1 MKKMKV
7 VLAVAVAAVMVMAMS
22 LTALAAPAD
31 VTISN
36 EHAKTGD
43 TVTVT
48 VSTTDRG
55 LNADV
60 QVSGLEITGVSGG
73 MSTEENVNLIA
84 DLGGSQSV
92 YTCVVTAEEGQ
103 DYSFTLTNVEVSVEG
118 SGLQSEADK
127 TVTGTVEAAVDPQP
141 STQPSEDPQPSEPT
155 GEPTQQPSEPTGEP
169 SAQPSDSQ
177 NADELD
183 DVPKTGDATT
193 DLWVLAV
200 VGIAAAATVA
210 VVAGKKVFSHK

>member
-1 MKKMKV
+1 MKKRKV
-7 VLAVAVAAVMVMAMS
+7 VRAVAVAEVLVMAMS

-127 TVTGTVEAAVDPQP
+127 TVSGTVEAAVDPQP
-141 STQPSEDPQPSEPT
+141 STQPSEDPS
-155 GEPTQQPSEPTGEP
+155 EPTQQPSEPTGEP

>member
-48 VSTTDRG
+48 VSTTDRVR
-55 LNADV
+55 NADV

-127 TVTGTVEAAVDPQP
+127 TVSGTVEAAPAPSGDPSEPTQ
-141 STQPSEDPQPSEPT
+141 QPSEDPS
-155 GEPTQQPSEPTGEP
+155 EPTQQPSEPTGEP

>member
-22 LTALAAPAD
+22 LTALAAPAGIA
-31 VTISN
+31 ISN

-43 TVTVT
+43 TITVT
-48 VSTTDRG
+48 VSTSDKG
-55 LNADV
+55 MSADV
-60 QVSGLEITGVSGG
+60 EVQGLDITGVTGG
-73 MSTEENVNLIA
+73 MSTESDVVLYQGNTTA
-84 DLGGSQSV
+84 T

-103 DYSFTLTNVEVSVEG
+103 DYSFTLTNVEVSLNEG
-118 SGLQSEADK
+118 GLQSEDNAA
-127 TVTGTVEAAVDPQP
+127 VSGTVEAAVDPQP
-141 STQPSEDPQPSEPT
+141 STQPSEDP
-155 GEPTQQPSEPTGEP
+155 QPSEPTGEP

>member
-127 TVTGTVEAAVDPQP
+127 TVSGTVEAAPAPSEDPQP
-141 STQPSEDPQPSEPT
+141 STQPS
-155 GEPTQQPSEPTGEP
+155 EPTQQPSEPTGEP

-183 DVPKTGDATT
+183 DVPKTGDAPT
-193 DLWVLAV
+193 DLGVLAV

>member
-127 TVTGTVEAAVDPQP
+127 TVSGTVEAAVDPQP
-141 STQPSEDPQPSEPT
+141 STQPSEDPS
-155 GEPTQQPSEPTGEP
+155 EPTQQPSEPTGEP

>member
-127 TVTGTVEAAVDPQP
+127 TVSGTVEAAPAPSGDPSEPTQ
-141 STQPSEDPQPSEPT
+141 QPSEDPS
-155 GEPTQQPSEPTGEP
+155 EPTQQPSEPTGEP

>member
-73 MSTEENVNLIA
+73 MITEENVNLIA

-127 TVTGTVEAAVDPQP
+127 MVSGTVEAAPAPSEDPQP
-141 STQPSEDPQPSEPT
+141 STQPSEDPS
-155 GEPTQQPSEPTGEP
+155 EPTQQPSEPTGEP

>member
-1 MKKMKV
+1 MCIRDR
-7 VLAVAVAAVMVMAMS
+7 S

-118 SGLQSEADK
+118 SGLQMCIRDRDK
-127 TVTGTVEAAVDPQP
+127 RAEIPAE
-141 STQPSEDPQPSEPT
+141 SRR
-155 GEPTQQPSEPTGEP
+155 
-169 SAQPSDSQ
+169 Q
-177 NADELD
+177 NRQ
-183 DVPKTGDATT
+183 G
-193 DLWVLAV
+193 
-200 VGIAAAATVA
+200 
-210 VVAGKKVFSHK
+210 

>member
-127 TVTGTVEAAVDPQP
+127 TVSGTVEAAVDPQP
-141 STQPSEDPQPSEPT
+141 STQPSEDPS
-155 GEPTQQPSEPTGEP
+155 EPTQQPSEPTGEP

-200 VGIAAAATVA
+200 VGIAAATTVA

>member
-1 MKKMKV
+1 MC
-7 VLAVAVAAVMVMAMS
+7 S
-22 LTALAAPAD
+22 
-31 VTISN
+31 
-36 EHAKTGD
+36 
-43 TVTVT
+43 
-48 VSTTDRG
+48 
-55 LNADV
+55 
-60 QVSGLEITGVSGG
+60 
-73 MSTEENVNLIA
+73 LIA

-127 TVTGTVEAAVDPQP
+127 TVSGTVEAAPAPSEDPQP
-141 STQPSEDPQPSEPT
+141 STQPSEDPS
-155 GEPTQQPSEPTGEP
+155 EPTQQPSEPTGEP